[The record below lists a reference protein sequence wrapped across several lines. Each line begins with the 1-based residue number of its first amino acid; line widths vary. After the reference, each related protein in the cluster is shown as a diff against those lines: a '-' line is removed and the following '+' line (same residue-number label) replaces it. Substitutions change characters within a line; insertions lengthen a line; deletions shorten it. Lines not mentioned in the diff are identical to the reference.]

1 MTAVMMRIPEEI
13 VQEVAI
19 PYEGVRD
26 AEGIVFAIE
35 GINFTAS
42 VVTLVTLRRYGPAL
56 VSAIRSWRLRQEKR
70 TVTLTVKGEGI
81 DLKVELPPNVDT
93 AQLLR
98 RLAPLLKD
106 D

>member
-1 MTAVMMRIPEEI
+1 MMRIPEEI

-26 AEGIVFAIE
+26 AELSPI
-35 GINFTAS
+35 
-42 VVTLVTLRRYGPAL
+42 
-56 VSAIRSWRLRQEKR
+56 
-70 TVTLTVKGEGI
+70 
-81 DLKVELPPNVDT
+81 VDT

>member
-1 MTAVMMRIPEEI
+1 MMRIPEEI

-26 AEGIVFAIE
+26 AQGILF
-35 GINFTAS
+35 
-42 VVTLVTLRRYGPAL
+42 
-56 VSAIRSWRLRQEKR
+56 
-70 TVTLTVKGEGI
+70 